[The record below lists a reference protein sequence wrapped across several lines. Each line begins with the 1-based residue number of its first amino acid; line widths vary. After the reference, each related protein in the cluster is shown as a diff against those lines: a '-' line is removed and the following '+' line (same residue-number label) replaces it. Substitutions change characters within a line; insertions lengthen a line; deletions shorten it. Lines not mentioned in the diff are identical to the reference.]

1 MRFAR
6 LQCDVEGAPLGIED
20 LVESAELDYLQL
32 DYPRPRWTNVEG
44 AVAADLPEYAVGF
57 GETLRSIVKPLYLG
71 TQLHVV
77 ASAGWADAFSC
88 VEKAAAVL
96 LETGCG
102 NMPLAA
108 VRGSNLL
115 PILEMLERDGV
126 RLDNAETGARW
137 RELKA
142 PVLAADLQLG
152 AGPLALA
159 LAEQARVIVAGAFD
173 GMAPLAAAGA
183 HRFGWKWENYDLLA
197 AAAAASRAATWID
210 WEAFGGEGAGD
221 AAWRPNR
228 VEIND
233 AGEVLVEPMIA
244 DTAAALRLE
253 KWLREAESLANADR
267 HADVRERCS
276 TLQCS
281 IAGSGQLAIRGGQ
294 GSASDDCWELE
305 VLYEAGFAVEALVEF
320 SEASDRRWRRH
331 LTTVARTSLRGD
343 RDGDGLLIVEELQGA
358 SGGGGWLHL
367 AFQSKSRGECQRFAE
382 QVVKLAASHRPHVR
396 LSSGRPAVHVH
407 CHRWPVRVP
416 RDAVDIAV
424 ETRVAREWV

>member
-1 MRFAR
+1 MLRAISTSQAASRRVREVVRRCSFATIAAWRCSSNSTYPFARNLTHNQHMRFAR

-183 HRFGWKWENYDLLA
+183 HRFGWKWEN
-197 AAAAASRAATWID
+197 
-210 WEAFGGEGAGD
+210 
-221 AAWRPNR
+221 
-228 VEIND
+228 
-233 AGEVLVEPMIA
+233 
-244 DTAAALRLE
+244 
-253 KWLREAESLANADR
+253 
-267 HADVRERCS
+267 
-276 TLQCS
+276 
-281 IAGSGQLAIRGGQ
+281 
-294 GSASDDCWELE
+294 
-305 VLYEAGFAVEALVEF
+305 
-320 SEASDRRWRRH
+320 
-331 LTTVARTSLRGD
+331 
-343 RDGDGLLIVEELQGA
+343 
-358 SGGGGWLHL
+358 
-367 AFQSKSRGECQRFAE
+367 
-382 QVVKLAASHRPHVR
+382 
-396 LSSGRPAVHVH
+396 
-407 CHRWPVRVP
+407 
-416 RDAVDIAV
+416 
-424 ETRVAREWV
+424 